1 MNTSIHQYVIDQ
13 LQARKG
19 TWPTIARESG
29 VPRKTVEKIASQTT
43 PNPGVKTVEQLANY
57 FRSLEAKSAA

>member
-1 MNTSIHQYVIDQ
+1 MNISIHQYVVDQ

-29 VPRKTVEKIASQTT
+29 VPRKTVEKIAAGTT

-57 FRSLEAKSAA
+57 FRSLDAKSAA

>member
-29 VPRKTVEKIASQTT
+29 VPRKTVEKIATQTT

-57 FRSLEAKSAA
+57 FRGLEAKSAA